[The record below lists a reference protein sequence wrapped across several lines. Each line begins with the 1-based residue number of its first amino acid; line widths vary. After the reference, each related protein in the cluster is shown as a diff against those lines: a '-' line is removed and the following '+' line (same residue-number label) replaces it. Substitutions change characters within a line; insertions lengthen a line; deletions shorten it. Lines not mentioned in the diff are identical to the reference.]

1 MNKYQVTTKEIY
13 LIISYQ
19 RDQKENPEEILFSE
33 SDINIKNV
41 YINESKG
48 EKGLYFYKRVI
59 KFK

>member
-1 MNKYQVTTKEIY
+1 MNQYQVTTKEIY

-48 EKGLYFYKRVI
+48 ENG
-59 KFK
+59 